1 MDVVAIFLPDIWDV
15 NWFSFLK
22 IILDLTEY
30 LFFFFLSFTELANLK
45 PLGSTK
51 QNNAFVFP

>member
-30 LFFFFLSFTELANLK
+30 LFFFFPFIYRVGKFEALGQHQTE
-45 PLGSTK
+45 
-51 QNNAFVFP
+51 